1 MKDKGQKKAGV
12 MLAMVA
18 GGVILLVIMIVL
30 VTRWDNRR
38 KAEQAEIAERVE
50 AHRDLC
56 FANKWLMDEELVDK
70 DEHYIRER
78 LMEIIKTY
86 EDRIVS
92 IRIDKKYKHEYTM
105 DELKE
110 SIGFVCN
117 EGGEESFYPSG
128 REAALAKHI
137 VDMDKDLPAEEQS
150 DILLGKR
157 QTKKVNIGIRCEAN
171 RDNIARIIKQYS
183 EKFDKAPKNATIKTN
198 MKITKDKNGR
208 VLDTTRIARELTEYL
223 DGTSTDNYER
233 SYQTSVVEATVK
245 ASYLKP
251 INTIIGSF
259 STVFI
264 PSNVRGKNIQ
274 LAAKRISGTLLKPGE
289 EVSYLDELYDD
300 SDGKKYGKAGGFLK
314 NKIVQVEGGGI
325 CQVST
330 TSYLAFLSA
339 GIIPK
344 ERHPHTCQVSYAKSG
359 LDAALAVG
367 TKDLVVANTLERPI
381 LIRARV
387 NGGRLIV
394 EVLSYRDAK
403 KGYSYKARS
412 KSVKGGMTVKSYLDV
427 YKGGKKV
434 ETKHLSTDTY
444 KSLR

>member
-1 MKDKGQKKAGV
+1 MKDKRQKQATI
-12 MLAMVA
+12 MLALVA
-18 GGVILLVIMIVL
+18 GGVFLLVLMIVL
-30 VTRWDNRR
+30 VTRMDHR
-38 KAEQAEIAERVE
+38 KQEEQAEIAARVE
-50 AHRDLC
+50 AHRGLC
-56 FANKWLMDEELVDK
+56 FANKWLGDEELVDK

-78 LMEIIKTY
+78 LLEIIKTY
-86 EDRIVS
+86 EDRRVT
-92 IRIDKKYKHEYTM
+92 IRIDKKYSSEYTM
-105 DELKE
+105 EKLKE

-117 EGGEESFYPSG
+117 EGGEETFYPSG
-128 REAALAKHI
+128 REAALAKHL
-137 VDMDKDLPAEEQS
+137 VDLDKDLPVEEQN

-157 QTKKVNIGIRCEAN
+157 QTTKVNIAIRCEAN
-171 RDNIARIIKQYS
+171 RDNIARIVKKYS
-183 EKFDKAPKNATIKTN
+183 EKFDKAPKNATIKVN

-233 SYQTSVVEATVK
+233 SYQTTVVEPTVK

-264 PSNVRGKNIQ
+264 PTNVRGKNIK
-274 LAAKRISGTLLKPGE
+274 LAAKRISGTLLKPGDQ
-289 EVSYLDELYDD
+289 VSYLEELYDD

-344 ERHPHTCQVSYAKSG
+344 ERHPHTCKVSYAQSG

-367 TKDLVVANTLERPI
+367 TKDLVIENTLERPI
-381 LIRARV
+381 LIRARAK
-387 NGGRLIV
+387 GGRLIV

-403 KGYSYKARS
+403 KGFSYRARS
-412 KSVKGGMTVKSYLDV
+412 KQKKDGLTVNSYLDV
-427 YKGGKKV
+427 YKHGKKV

-444 KSLR
+444 KRLR

>member
-1 MKDKGQKKAGV
+1 MEEKQKKRATIL
-12 MLAMVA
+12 LALIA
-18 GGVILLVIMIVL
+18 GGVFLFVVLIVL
-30 VTRWDNRR
+30 VTRSDNRE
-38 KAEQAEIAERVE
+38 KAERAEMLARVE
-50 AHRDLC
+50 EHRNLC
-56 FANKWLMDEELVDK
+56 FSNKWLMDEELVDK
-70 DEHYIRER
+70 DEHYITER
-78 LMEIIKTY
+78 LAEIIKSY
-86 EDRIVS
+86 EDRRVS
-92 IRIDKKYKHEYTM
+92 ICINKNYNDSYSM

-128 REAALAKHI
+128 RESALAKHI
-137 VDMDKDLPAEEQS
+137 IDIDKDLPVEEQN
-150 DILLGKR
+150 DILNGNR
-157 QTKKVNIGIRCEAN
+157 QTKKVNIVVRCQAN
-171 RDNIARIIKQYS
+171 RDNVTRIVKKYS

-198 MKITKDKNGR
+198 MKITKERNGR

-223 DGTSTDNYER
+223 DSNSTDNFER
-233 SYQTSVVEATVK
+233 SYQTSVVKAEVK

-259 STVFI
+259 ATSFI
-264 PSNVRGKNIQ
+264 PSNVRGKNIK
-274 LAAKRISGTLLKPGE
+274 LASTRINGTLLKPGD
-289 EVSYLDELYDD
+289 EVSYLEKLYDD

-344 ERHPHTCQVSYAKSG
+344 ERHPHTCKVSYAQSG

-394 EVLSYRDAK
+394 EVLSYKDAK
-403 KGYSYKARS
+403 RGYTYKARTKS
-412 KSVKGGMTVKSYLDV
+412 KRGSLTVKSYLDV

-434 ETKHLSTDTY
+434 ETKQLATDTY
-444 KSLR
+444 KKLR

>member
-1 MKDKGQKKAGV
+1 
-12 MLAMVA
+12 MLAMIA
-18 GGVILLVIMIVL
+18 GGVFLLVVMIVL
-30 VTRWDNRR
+30 ITRWDNRR
-38 KAEQAEIAERVE
+38 KAEEAEIAERVE
-50 AHRDLC
+50 AHKDLC

-78 LMEIIKTY
+78 LSEIIKTY
-86 EDRIVS
+86 EDRHVS
-92 IRIDKKYKHEYTM
+92 IRIDKKYNDDLTM
-105 DELKE
+105 GDLKE

-137 VDMDKDLPAEEQS
+137 VDLDKDLPAEEQN

-157 QTKKVNIGIRCEAN
+157 QTKKVNIAIRCEAN
-171 RDNIARIIKQYS
+171 RDNIARIIKKYS
-183 EKFDKAPKNATIKTN
+183 EKFDKAPKNATIKVN

-223 DGTSTDNYER
+223 DGTSTENFER
-233 SYQTSVVEATVK
+233 SYKTSVVEATVK

-251 INTIIGSF
+251 INTIIGSA
-259 STVFI
+259 STYFI
-264 PSNVRGKNIQ
+264 ASNVRGKNIK
-274 LAAKRISGTLLKPGE
+274 LASKRISGTLLKPGE
-289 EVSYLDELYDD
+289 QVSYLDELYDD

-330 TSYLAFLSA
+330 TSYLAFLQS

-344 ERHPHTCQVSYAKSG
+344 ERHPHTCKVSYATSG

-367 TKDLVVANTLERPI
+367 TKDLVVENTLERPI

-387 NGGRLIV
+387 NGGKLTV
-394 EVLSYRDAK
+394 EVLSYKDAK
-403 KGYSYKARS
+403 KGKTYKARAKS
-412 KSVKGGMTVKSYLDV
+412 KKGSLKVDSYLDI
-427 YKGGKKV
+427 YKGKKKI
-434 ETKHLSTDTY
+434 ETKHLATDKY
-444 KSLR
+444 KRLR